1 MPRSTIRLQVD
12 SSAPQEAGTIV
23 TTGMRPGELIIN
35 GASGL
40 ARGAVAAA
48 SGEVLVLLEDNLQG
62 KTISDTYTAG
72 DLAQYLIPRRGDVVL
87 MRLAATQTLAIGS
100 PLDAAG
106 SLGELQL
113 ATVGT
118 TKQIIGYAVEAK
130 VSGVASLIP
139 VRIA

>member
-1 MPRSTIRLQVD
+1 
-12 SSAPQEAGTIV
+12 
-23 TTGMRPGELIIN
+23 MRPGELIIN

-87 MRLAATQTLAIGS
+87 MRLAASQTLAIGS